1 VSAFLHFFATYVG
14 IQYLLSPQKLIF
26 RQGLFL
32 WSYLRLGETLLQL
45 QSKSPRAN
53 RQWHHIIQ
61 LEASP
66 IHLTNATMTTDDMH
80 RFSPAGVEVEGNQN
94 IFQDIMENSA
104 SFFDSISMSDSTT
117 ANHFAKIV
125 PHETDVNP
133 TSTIPTSP
141 KAEETRDASPT
152 ITKKANDVS
161 THIIHECERQDAS
174 PLISTKSIKM
184 ETRDNKGTED
194 CGYDEMGGRLGALP
208 RHENGDKET
217 LVQSRFQF
225 DYSKIS
231 LLDTNSEEIEGTG
244 EEQSMGLD
252 MLIYDDADL
261 VKTDDGHQPVPVRNL
276 SFRADKIDPSWCA
289 ECSSKPFFLSNEMQE
304 VDNELR
310 EPPTDAVYKERLEQ
324 IAAQRST
331 IANIAI
337 KFEDLVMSIC
347 CGHEDEV
354 LFVLESN
361 EDEHTVH
368 TGTEEE
374 ETKSLDETPTDE
386 LAGLLSTVRI
396 STVGKLSAR
405 DAAIVPLYEKAVLD
419 LVTIEHQIM
428 RKSRSIE
435 LGKKVL
441 ASCTHLDDK
450 MKAATTLAFL
460 EVEIKECRRKVVTCR
475 ESVKCLYEAFS
486 IKTQKVI
493 DRLQTEGYS
502 LSTL

>member
-1 VSAFLHFFATYVG
+1 
-14 IQYLLSPQKLIF
+14 
-26 RQGLFL
+26 
-32 WSYLRLGETLLQL
+32 
-45 QSKSPRAN
+45 
-53 RQWHHIIQ
+53 
-61 LEASP
+61 
-66 IHLTNATMTTDDMH
+66 MTTDDLH
-80 RFSPAGVEVEGNQN
+80 RFSLAGNEVAGNQN

-125 PHETDVNP
+125 SNNTDSNP
-133 TSTIPTSP
+133 NSTIPTSP
-141 KAEETRDASPT
+141 TAEETRDASPT

-161 THIIHECERQDAS
+161 THIIHECERQDVS
-174 PLISTKSIKM
+174 PLISAKSINM
-184 ETRDNKGTED
+184 ETLDNKNAED
-194 CGYDEMGGRLGALP
+194 CRCEERGGRLGALP

-217 LVQSRFQF
+217 KVQGPFQF

-231 LLDTNSEEIEGTG
+231 LFDTNSEEIEGRG
-244 EEQSMGLD
+244 EEESMGLD

-261 VKTDDGHQPVPVRNL
+261 VKTDNGHRPIPVRNL
-276 SFRADKIDPSWCA
+276 ALHADNIDPSWCS
-289 ECSSKPFFLSNEMQE
+289 ECSSKPFLFSNEMQE
-304 VDNELR
+304 IDNELR
-310 EPPTDAVYKERLEQ
+310 EPPTDAVYKQRLEQ

-331 IANIAI
+331 IAKIAI

-354 LFVLESN
+354 LFVIESN
-361 EDEHTVH
+361 EDTVH
-368 TGTEEE
+368 TATEEE
-374 ETKSLDETPTDE
+374 ETKSLEETPTNEEAKETDVG

-435 LGKKVL
+435 FGKKVL

-460 EVEIKECRRKVVTCR
+460 EVEIKESRRKVVMCR
-475 ESVKCLYEAFS
+475 ESLKCLYEAFS
-486 IKTQKVI
+486 LKTQKVI

>member
-1 VSAFLHFFATYVG
+1 
-14 IQYLLSPQKLIF
+14 
-26 RQGLFL
+26 
-32 WSYLRLGETLLQL
+32 
-45 QSKSPRAN
+45 
-53 RQWHHIIQ
+53 
-61 LEASP
+61 
-66 IHLTNATMTTDDMH
+66 MTTDDM
-80 RFSPAGVEVEGNQN
+80 RFSPAGVEVAGNQN

-104 SFFDSISMSDSTT
+104 SFFESISMSDSTT

-125 PHETDVNP
+125 SNDTDFNP
-133 TSTIPTSP
+133 NSTIPTSP
-141 KAEETRDASPT
+141 TAEETRDASPT
-152 ITKKANDVS
+152 ITKKANDVF
-161 THIIHECERQDAS
+161 THIIHDDECERQDVS
-174 PLISTKSIKM
+174 PLISAKSIKM
-184 ETRDNKGTED
+184 ETLDNKNAED
-194 CGYDEMGGRLGALP
+194 CQYEERGGRLGALP

-217 LVQSRFQF
+217 KVQGPFQF

-231 LLDTNSEEIEGTG
+231 LFDTNSEEIEGTG

-261 VKTDDGHQPVPVRNL
+261 VKTDNGHQPVPVRNL
-276 SFRADKIDPSWCA
+276 ALHADKIDPSWCS
-289 ECSSKPFFLSNEMQE
+289 ECSSKPFLFSNEMQE
-304 VDNELR
+304 IDNELR
-310 EPPTDAVYKERLEQ
+310 EPPTDAVYKQRLEQ

-331 IANIAI
+331 IAKIAI
-337 KFEDLVMSIC
+337 KFEDLIMSIC

-361 EDEHTVH
+361 EDEHTAH
-368 TGTEEE
+368 TVTEEE
-374 ETKSLDETPTDE
+374 EEAKSLEETSNEEAKETDVPTG

-419 LVTIEHQIM
+419 LVTLEHQIM
-428 RKSRSIE
+428 RKSRSLE
-435 LGKKVL
+435 SGKKVL
-441 ASCTHLDDK
+441 ASCSHLDDK

-460 EVEIKECRRKVVTCR
+460 EVEIKECRKKVVLSR